1 METFKVFLIT
11 VVVFGVLI
19 FVHELGHFIAAR
31 IFGVRINEFAIGMGP
46 KLFSYRG
53 KKSGTLYSLR
63 LLPIGGYNSMEG
75 EDGEESGVER
85 GEDSFCSKPVWQRMI
100 IIVSGALMNILL
112 GFIIMTFIVLT
123 TKNYASNVIDVFV
136 KSEGMTEYPTEY
148 GELKSG
154 DRIIKING
162 DRVHIADEV
171 SYAIYNEGADP
182 VNVTVIR
189 DGKKMVIENVQ
200 FPTAERGGMVY
211 GVRNFYFEVE
221 PKNFVNT
228 VKQTFYG
235 SINSMVQIF
244 DSLKG
249 LVSGKYGFEAVSGP
263 IGVGEALGQ
272 AAKISFSTLLT
283 FTVLLAMNLGIF
295 NLLPIPALDGGRLVF
310 LIVEAIRRKPLP
322 KDVEATVNGIGM
334 LILLGLVVVVAFKDV
349 FMIFGR

>member
-1 METFKVFLIT
+1 METAKVFLIT
-11 VVVFGVLI
+11 VIVFGALI

-31 IFGVRINEFAIGMGP
+31 IFGVRVNEFAIGMGP

-75 EDGEESGVER
+75 ENEES
-85 GEDSFCSKPVWQRMI
+85 DSDGAFCSKPVWQRMI
-100 IIVSGALMNILL
+100 IVVSGALMNILL
-112 GFIIMTFIVLT
+112 GFIIMTVIVVA

-148 GELKSG
+148 GGLRSG
-154 DRIIKING
+154 DKVIKING

-171 SYAIYNEGADP
+171 SYAIFNEGGGP

-189 DGKKMVIENVQ
+189 DGKKQIIENVQ
-200 FPTAERGGMVY
+200 FPTAESGGVVY
-211 GVRNFYFEVE
+211 GMRNFYFKVE

-228 VKQTFYG
+228 IKHTFYG

-249 LVSGKYGFEAVSGP
+249 LLSGRYGINEVSGP
-263 IGVGEALGQ
+263 IGVGEAIGQ
-272 AAKISFSTLLT
+272 ATKIGITPLLT
-283 FTVLLAMNLGIF
+283 LTVLLAMNLGIF

-310 LIVEAIRRKPLP
+310 LLIEAIRRKPLSR
-322 KDVEATVNGIGM
+322 DLEATVNGIGM
-334 LILLGLVVVVAFKDV
+334 LLLLGLVAVVAFKDV
-349 FMIFGR
+349 FMIFRR

>member
-1 METFKVFLIT
+1 METFKVFIIT
-11 VVVFGVLI
+11 VIVFGVLI

-46 KLFSYRG
+46 KLFSYKG

-63 LLPIGGYNSMEG
+63 ILPIGGYNSMEG
-75 EDGEESGVER
+75 EDGDGD
-85 GEDSFCSKPVWQRMI
+85 GAEDSFCAKPVWQRMI

-112 GFIIMTFIVLT
+112 GFIIMTVIVIT
-123 TKNYASNVIDVFV
+123 TKHYASNVVDVFV

-148 GELKSG
+148 GGLKSG
-154 DRIIKING
+154 DKIIKING

-171 SYAIYNEGADP
+171 SYAIFNEGGKP

-189 DGKKMVIENVQ
+189 DGKKQVIENVQ
-200 FPTAERGGMVY
+200 FPTSESGGVVY
-211 GVRNFYFEVE
+211 GVRNFYFKVE
-221 PKNFVNT
+221 PKNLGST
-228 VKQTFYG
+228 LKHTFYG

-249 LVSGKYGFEAVSGP
+249 MVSGKYGFKDVSGP
-263 IGVGEALGQ
+263 IGVGEAIGE
-272 AAKISFSTLLT
+272 AAKIGTSTVLT
-283 FTVLLAMNLGIF
+283 LTVLLAMNLGIF

-310 LIVEAIRRKPLP
+310 LIIEAIRRKPLP
-322 KDVEATVNGIGM
+322 KDVEATVNGVGM

-349 FMIFGR
+349 FMIFK

>member
-1 METFKVFLIT
+1 METVKVFLIT
-11 VVVFGVLI
+11 VIVFGVLI

-31 IFGVRINEFAIGMGP
+31 IFGVRVNEFAIGMGP
-46 KLFSYRG
+46 KLFSYKG

-63 LLPIGGYNSMEG
+63 LLPIGGYNSIEG
-75 EDGEESGVER
+75 EDGDSDS
-85 GEDSFCSKPVWQRMI
+85 EDSFCTKPVWQRMI

-112 GFIIMTFIVLT
+112 GFIIMTVIVLA

-148 GELKSG
+148 GGLKSG
-154 DRIIKING
+154 DKILKING

-171 SYAIYNEGADP
+171 SYAIFNEGGSP

-189 DGKKMVIENVQ
+189 DGKKQIIENVQ
-200 FPTAERGGMVY
+200 FPTAESGGVVY
-211 GVRNFYFEVE
+211 GMRNFYFKVE

-228 VKQTFYG
+228 VKHTFYG

-249 LVSGKYGFEAVSGP
+249 IVSGKYGFKDVSGP
-263 IGVGEALGQ
+263 IGVGEAIGE
-272 AAKISFSTLLT
+272 ATKIGITPLLT
-283 FTVLLAMNLGIF
+283 LTVLLAMNLGIF

-310 LIVEAIRRKPLP
+310 LIIEAIRRKPLP
-322 KDVEATVNGIGM
+322 KDVEATVNGVGM
-334 LILLGLVVVVAFKDV
+334 LVLLGIVAIVAFKDV